1 MPAPRLACGQTT
13 NKLALVRVLASAGG
27 GTWSTWAMTMPMLYI
42 LPKPEILNP
51 KSELEYLGHDQS
63 YVQTCVM
70 TKC

>member
-1 MPAPRLACGQTT
+1 
-13 NKLALVRVLASAGG
+13 
-27 GTWSTWAMTMPMLYI
+27 MTMPMLYI

-70 TKC
+70 TKQTCVMTKC